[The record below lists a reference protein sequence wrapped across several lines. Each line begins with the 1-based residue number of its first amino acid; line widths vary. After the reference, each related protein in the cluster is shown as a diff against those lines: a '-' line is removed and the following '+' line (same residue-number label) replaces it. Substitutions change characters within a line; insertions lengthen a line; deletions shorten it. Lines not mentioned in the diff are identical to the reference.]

1 MKWPKLKH
9 PLLCNVVLVG
19 SVMAPPILFL
29 FLPALPVAAYIHP
42 TLLAVI
48 ILSPWIGALWF
59 MISHFALLMMTSTCL
74 EMYHAYLH
82 GRRHFTCPK
91 NGKDPAAIRKRIL
104 RRAERF
110 GFPYEVKAVPKEL
123 LSLRYK
129 NSPSATVYYNRI
141 EKLLIVYEVEEL
153 DKDTLRKLWQSAHAI
168 TNIIGREQKPLY
180 HKPKGHSKDNS
191 VSVAA
196 VILANTVSP
205 DVAAELVESKVEMK
219 DRNVLFSAV
228 ELSTAKYYFD
238 NQKEPYMFAP
248 PVKNRTVRMIHRTV
262 FGGRPSLRS
271 NPHMLPEPLWLKRDE
286 FHPEDSLWSFM
297 ARAQKELK
305 GIGRS
310 EKKRF
315 REMPSDTVTMDD
327 GWLCCKLGERVST
340 MMVDDDENNPQKK
353 QVILSLNW
361 SYPKSNR
368 ISKKDNATIRAL
380 TEEFLRGQGFGVTF
394 VDPYD
399 NE

>member
-29 FLPALPVAAYIHP
+29 FLPALPITAYIP
-42 TLLAVI
+42 PILLGI
-48 ILSPWIGALWF
+48 LILSPWVVSLWF
-59 MISHFALLMMTSTCL
+59 MISHYALLMMTSMCL
-74 EMYHAYLH
+74 EMYQAYLTA
-82 GRRHFTCPK
+82 RTHFTCPQ
-91 NGKDPAAIRKRIL
+91 NGQDPATIRERIL

-110 GFPYEVKAVPKEL
+110 GFSYEVKAVPKEL
-123 LSLRYK
+123 LTIRYK
-129 NSPSATVYYNRI
+129 NSPSATIYYHRI
-141 EKLLIVYEVEEL
+141 EKLLLIYEVDVL
-153 DKDTLRKLWQSAHAI
+153 DADASRKLWQSAHAI
-168 TNIIGREQKPLY
+168 TNIIGKEQKALY
-180 HKPKGHSKDNS
+180 RKPKGHSKDNS

-205 DVAAELVESKVEMK
+205 DVAAKLVEAEIRTDNRHVI
-219 DRNVLFSAV
+219 FCAV

-271 NPHMLPEPLWLKRDE
+271 NPHMLPEPMWLKRDD

-297 ARAQKELK
+297 QRTQKELK
-305 GIGRS
+305 GLGRR
-310 EKKRF
+310 EKKMLQ
-315 REMPSDTVTMDD
+315 EMPSHTVTMED
-327 GWLCCKLGERVST
+327 GCLYCKLEERVSAMT
-340 MMVDDDENNPQKK
+340 VDDDETDPQKK
-353 QVILSLNW
+353 QVTLSLNW
-361 SYPKSNR
+361 YYPKSNR

-380 TEEFLRGQGFGVTF
+380 TEEFLRGQGFEATF
-394 VDPYD
+394 VEP
-399 NE
+399 ETE